1 MKKLLIGGGAIAM
14 AFLLSSC
21 FVLQAFVI
29 KKGALQP
36 GDTTTI
42 AMTVHP
48 ASTTASKEYQFVLV
62 GVDTP
67 ADLAVGKATWGTNG
81 NFGGPTPMVVQAGL
95 YTAVGTDCDTDPAFT
110 LSALSGLTWKGFTT
124 QNKVGDKGAVS
135 KTSVIAIVLNAK
147 KAATSSDTVQVVG
160 VTGVWGDATGD
171 GVSSDDSFI
180 CSGNGSGAVFI
191 K

>member
-1 MKKLLIGGGAIAM
+1 MKRLLIGGGAIAM

-29 KKGALQP
+29 KKGALKP

-48 ASTTASKEYQFVLV
+48 ASTSASREYQFALV

-81 NFGGPTPMVVQAGL
+81 NFGGPTPMVTQAGL
-95 YTAVGTDCDTDPAFT
+95 YTAIGTDCDTDPAFT
-110 LSALSGLTWKGFTT
+110 LSALNTLTWKGFTT
-124 QNKVGDKGAVS
+124 QNKVRDRGMVS
-135 KTSVIAIVLNAK
+135 KTAVIGIVLNAK
-147 KAATSSDTVQVVG
+147 KAATTGHTVNVVG
-160 VTGVWGDATGD
+160 VTGVWGDNTGD
-171 GVSSDDSFI
+171 GVTPDDTFI
-180 CSGNGSGAVFI
+180 CTGNGSGAVFI

>member
-29 KKGALQP
+29 KKGALSP

-48 ASTTASKEYQFVLV
+48 ASTTASKEFQFALV

-67 ADLAVGKATWGTNG
+67 ADLGAGKATWGTNG

-95 YTAVGTDCDTDPAFT
+95 YAAIGTDCDSPGFT
-110 LSALSGLTWKGFTT
+110 LSALNSMTWKGFTT
-124 QNKVGDKGAVS
+124 QHKVGDKGMVS
-135 KTSVIAIVLNAK
+135 KTSVIGIVLNAK
-147 KAATSSDTVQVVG
+147 KAATSDDTVEVVG
-160 VTGVWGDATGD
+160 VTGVWGDQTGD
-171 GVSSDDSFI
+171 GVTSDDTFI
-180 CSGNGSGAVFI
+180 CTGNGSGAVFI